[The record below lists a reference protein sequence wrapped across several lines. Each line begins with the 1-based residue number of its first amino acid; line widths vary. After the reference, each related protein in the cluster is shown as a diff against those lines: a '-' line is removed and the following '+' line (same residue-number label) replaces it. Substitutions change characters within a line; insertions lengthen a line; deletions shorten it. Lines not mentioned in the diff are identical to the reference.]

1 MKKKI
6 LIGIGAV
13 LGVVLLAGA
22 VFVAVRL
29 LNTITSANGPG
40 MPPAGSGG
48 PGKGAT
54 VFMLKL
60 TPAPELPVVHS
71 DLTGV
76 VTRIQDNS
84 LFVTQAAHISSDAPP
99 SGPVTEVVVSQKTML
114 YRDITLDTVPA
125 PKAGTTTNLS
135 VEQVVEPADL
145 ASISTDSFVE
155 VWGQVRGERLIAETI
170 LVQGTEVVQ

>member
-22 VFVAVRL
+22 AFAAVRL
-29 LNTITSANGPG
+29 LNNSASATGPG
-40 MPPAGSGG
+40 LPPAGAGG
-48 PGKGAT
+48 PGKGST
-54 VFMLKL
+54 TFMLKL

-71 DLTGV
+71 DLMGV

-84 LFVTQAAHISSDAPP
+84 LFVTEATHISSDAPP
-99 SGPVTEVVVSQKTML
+99 SGPVTEVVVSQITKL
-114 YRDITLDTVPA
+114 YRDTTLDTVPA
-125 PKAGTTTNLS
+125 PRPGTTTNLG
-135 VEQVVEPADL
+135 VQQVVEPASVS
-145 ASISTDSFVE
+145 SISTDSFVE
-155 VWGQVRGERLIAETI
+155 VWGQKRGDRLVADTI